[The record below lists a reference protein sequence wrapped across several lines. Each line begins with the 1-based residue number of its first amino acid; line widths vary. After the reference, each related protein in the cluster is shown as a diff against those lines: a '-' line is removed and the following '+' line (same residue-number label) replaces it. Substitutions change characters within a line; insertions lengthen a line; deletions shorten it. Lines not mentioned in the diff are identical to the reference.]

1 MDEPYPDLQLSLA
14 HLKKNKNKNKNKKNP
29 LLIKVGSMH
38 LIMKIS
44 YGNQIILA

>member
-14 HLKKNKNKNKNKKNP
+14 HLKKKQQQKNKKKT

>member
-14 HLKKNKNKNKNKKNP
+14 HLKKKTKQKNKKKT